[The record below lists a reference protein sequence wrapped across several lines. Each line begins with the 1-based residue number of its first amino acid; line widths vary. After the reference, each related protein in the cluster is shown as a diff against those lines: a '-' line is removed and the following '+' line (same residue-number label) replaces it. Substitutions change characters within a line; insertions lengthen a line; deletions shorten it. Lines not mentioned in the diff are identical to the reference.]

1 MAGSPGAEGEGAPLL
16 GRGGGGGGR
25 PLGRLLGVLKGLYF
39 LNALSASA
47 WGRFATVYYNLK
59 GLNPKQIGY
68 IETAMPLVTVLCMP
82 VWGLVSDRAAGRKR
96 EIFMLTSFLNVA
108 VLLLLALPRL
118 SSSFDSIM
126 TISAVSSAFSNTGL
140 IDAIVLDLVGDHAR
154 QLWGQIR
161 LWGALSWGLGAGT
174 MGFIC
179 DATGSFDWNFILFG
193 VFSLAGLALTAF
205 CVPNKAGGDE
215 DGGGA
220 EAAADGEEGAASAS
234 RRGALDPEGK
244 AGAAESGL
252 GDWARSFG
260 EDGEAY
266 PGQPMQPPPPQQAY
280 PGQPMQPPPPQQ
292 QAYGEHEAAA
302 ARRGPFNPTMVLFL
316 LEQTFAGA
324 GIGAIERLV
333 FIYLVN
339 DLKGSVT
346 LCGLSVLVSVL
357 PELPIFH
364 FSEWFLNTLGFHGCF
379 ALSYGF
385 YSLRT
390 YLYTLLQPSTVGWFL
405 AIEILHGFT

>member
-1 MAGSPGAEGEGAPLL
+1 
-16 GRGGGGGGR
+16 
-25 PLGRLLGVLKGLYF
+25 
-39 LNALSASA
+39 
-47 WGRFATVYYNLK
+47 
-59 GLNPKQIGY
+59 
-68 IETAMPLVTVLCMP
+68 MP
-82 VWGLVSDRAAGRKR
+82 R
-96 EIFMLTSFLNVA
+96 SFLNVA

-118 SSSFDSIM
+118 SSSFDSII

-140 IDAIVLDLVGDHAR
+140 IDAIVLDLVGEHAKR
-154 QLWGQIR
+154 LWGQIR
-161 LWGALSWGLGAGT
+161 LFGALSWGLGAGA
-174 MGFIC
+174 MGLIC
-179 DATGSFDWNFILFG
+179 DATGSFDWNFLLFA

-205 CVPNKAGGDE
+205 CVPNKAGGEE
-215 DGGGA
+215 DGAAA
-220 EAAADGEEGAASAS
+220 EAAAADGKEGAASAS

-244 AGAAESGL
+244 AGAAENGL
-252 GDWARSFG
+252 GGGARSSG

-266 PGQPMQPPPPQQAY
+266 
-280 PGQPMQPPPPQQ
+280 
-292 QAYGEHEAAA
+292 GEPKAAA
-302 ARRGPFNPTMVLFL
+302 ARRGPLSLTMVLFL

-333 FIYLVN
+333 FIYLQN

-390 YLYTLLQPSTVGWFL
+390 YLYTLLRPSTVGWFL

>member
-1 MAGSPGAEGEGAPLL
+1 MPAASGADAEGGEGAPLL
-16 GRGGGGGGR
+16 GRGAGGGGR

-82 VWGLVSDRAAGRKR
+82 VWGLVSDRAHGRKR

-108 VLLLLALPRL
+108 VLVLLALPRL
-118 SSSFDSIM
+118 SSSFDSII

-140 IDAIVLDLVGDHAR
+140 IDAIVLDLVGEHAKR
-154 QLWGQIR
+154 LWGQIR

-174 MGFIC
+174 MGLIC
-179 DATGSFDWNFILFG
+179 DATGSFDWNFILFA

-205 CVPNKAGGDE
+205 CVPNKAGGEE
-215 DGGGA
+215 DGAAA
-220 EAAADGEEGAASAS
+220 EAAAADGEEGAASAS

-244 AGAAESGL
+244 AGAAENGL
-252 GDWARSFG
+252 GGGARSSG

-266 PGQPMQPPPPQQAY
+266 
-280 PGQPMQPPPPQQ
+280 
-292 QAYGEHEAAA
+292 GEPKAAA
-302 ARRGPFNPTMVLFL
+302 ARRGPLSLTMVLFL

-333 FIYLVN
+333 FIYLQN

-346 LCGLSVLVSVL
+346 LCGLSVLVSTL

-390 YLYTLLQPSTVGWFL
+390 YLYTLLRPSTVGWFL